1 MTTTTTTT
9 PRILIFGT
17 GSIGSIYAWL
27 LARAGC
33 EVTCVCRSNY
43 SHVRDNGITIHS
55 QVFGPDLHCRPRV
68 CPSVEEAV
76 QDDNEN
82 DRQPYD
88 FILVA
93 AKAIPGATPPLIAS
107 AVGPST
113 ALVLLQNGIAI
124 EDEYAAAFPSNPLLS
139 GVVYLPATQ
148 ISPGVINMGNTERLE
163 VGAYPAAPVTE
174 GRSGAALRELME
186 LVQRGS
192 GTIVLFDD
200 VQPRRW
206 AKLLVN
212 AAWNPTCALA
222 RLRDVEFLAS
232 GGDEARDFV
241 WGTMVEVVDVA
252 RACGY
257 DEINEDEAKRQ
268 LERAT
273 ARIGT
278 LGVEPSM
285 LADVWAGRA
294 LEVEAIMG
302 NCLRVAREKGVKT
315 PNLAALYVL
324 AKGLDGSLSHA
335 RQQSS
340 AK

>member
-1 MTTTTTTT
+1 MTTTTT

-27 LARAGC
+27 LARAAA
-33 EVTCVCRSNY
+33 TA
-43 SHVRDNGITIHS
+43 
-55 QVFGPDLHCRPRV
+55 
-68 CPSVEEAV
+68 EEA
-76 QDDNEN
+76 
-82 DRQPYD
+82 PYD

-93 AKAIPGATPPLIAS
+93 TKAIPGATPPLIAP
-107 AVGPST
+107 ALGPRRPSSSSKTASPSKPNMRPPFRPTPSSQALST
-113 ALVLLQNGIAI
+113 SPQRRYRRAWSS
-124 EDEYAAAFPSNPLLS
+124 AAA
-139 GVVYLPATQ
+139 A
-148 ISPGVINMGNTERLE
+148 
-163 VGAYPAAPVTE
+163 
-174 GRSGAALRELME
+174 
-186 LVQRGS
+186 
-192 GTIVLFDD
+192 TIVLFDD

-212 AAWNPTCALA
+212 VAWNPTCALA

-232 GGDEARDFV
+232 GGDDARDSV
-241 WGTMVEVVDVA
+241 WGTMIEVVDVA

-278 LGVEPSM
+278 KGVEPSM

-324 AKGLDGSLSHA
+324 AKGLDDSLRHA
-335 RQQSS
+335 KQQSS
-340 AK
+340 ARQIG

>member
-1 MTTTTTTT
+1 MTSST

-17 GSIGSIYAWL
+17 GSIGSVYAWL
-27 LARAGC
+27 LSRAGC
-33 EVTCVCRSNY
+33 DVTCICRSNF

-55 QVFGPDLHCRPRV
+55 QVFGSDLHCAPRV
-68 CPSVEEAV
+68 YATV
-76 QDDNEN
+76 QDAVDDDNAN
-82 DRQPYD
+82 NRPAYD
-88 FILVA
+88 FVLVA
-93 AKAIPGATPPLIAS
+93 AKAIP
-107 AVGPST
+107 
-113 ALVLLQNGIAI
+113 
-124 EDEYAAAFPSNPLLS
+124 DEYAAAFPSTPLLS

-148 ISPGVINMGNTERLE
+148 TSPGVITMGNTERLE
-163 VGAYPAAPVTE
+163 VGAYPASPVTS

-212 AAWNPTCALA
+212 AAWNPTCALTK
-222 RLRDVEFLAS
+222 LRDVEFLES
-232 GGDEARDFV
+232 GGDDAHAFV
-241 WGTMVEVVDVA
+241 WATMAEVVAVA

-257 DEINEDEAKRQ
+257 DEINEDEARRQ

-273 ARIGT
+273 ARMGT
-278 LGVEPSM
+278 KGVEPSM
-285 LADVWAGRA
+285 LADVRAGRA

-302 NCLRVAREKGVKT
+302 NCLRVARQRGVET

-324 AKGLDGSLSHA
+324 AKGLDDSL
-335 RQQSS
+335 RQERRQNE
-340 AK
+340 

>member
-1 MTTTTTTT
+1 MTSST

-17 GSIGSIYAWL
+17 GSIGSVYAWL
-27 LARAGC
+27 LSRAGC
-33 EVTCVCRSNY
+33 DVTCICRSNF

-55 QVFGPDLHCRPRV
+55 QVFGSDLHCAPRV
-68 CPSVEEAV
+68 YATV
-76 QDDNEN
+76 QDAVDDDNAN
-82 DRQPYD
+82 NRPAYD
-88 FILVA
+88 FVLVA
-93 AKAIPGATPPLIAS
+93 AKAIPGTTPPLIAP
-107 AVGPST
+107 ALAADTT

-124 EDEYAAAFPSNPLLS
+124 EDEYAAAFPSTPLLS

-148 ISPGVINMGNTERLE
+148 TSPGVITMGNTERLE
-163 VGAYPAAPVTE
+163 VGAYPASPVTS

-212 AAWNPTCALA
+212 AAWNPTCALTK
-222 RLRDVEFLAS
+222 LRDVEFLES
-232 GGDEARDFV
+232 GGDDAHAFV
-241 WGTMVEVVDVA
+241 WATMAEVVAVA

-257 DEINEDEAKRQ
+257 DEINEDEARRQ

-273 ARIGT
+273 ARMGT
-278 LGVEPSM
+278 KGVEPSM
-285 LADVWAGRA
+285 LADVRAGRA

-302 NCLRVAREKGVKT
+302 NCLRVARQRGVET

-324 AKGLDGSLSHA
+324 AKGLDDSL
-335 RQQSS
+335 RQERRQNE
-340 AK
+340 